1 MTSPWSIAGR
11 LRWSLLASLGLLW
24 LLAALAGA
32 LAVREEI
39 NEVFDSALQETGQRL
54 LALAADDLDEHPERA
69 QRSIRHPDRIN
80 KHRAYL
86 IYQVRD
92 AAGAVLLKSH
102 DAPAAAFEAP
112 LQTGFYDTAALRLF
126 TQSTPDKTLF
136 VQVAEAGAHRSEAL
150 REALLRLMLPLFG
163 LLPAAALA
171 IGWVVRKTLAP
182 IGAVERQI
190 ALRDGADLTP
200 ISEQQVPLE
209 LQPITHNLN
218 RLLQRLAAAL
228 QTERAFAA
236 NSAHELRTPIAAA
249 LAQLQVLQAEIP
261 AGPASRRLADIAT
274 VLARLANT
282 AEKLLQLAKAES
294 GATLTVERVDL
305 SAVARIVVDEFQRDS
320 QRGRQIRL
328 EDSAVGA
335 LLVRGDLDAIGI
347 ALRNLIENAFA
358 HGGAGVQVVVRLQ
371 PPGRVLVI
379 DSGPG
384 IAPEATDQ
392 LRQRFQRGTTTADG
406 AGLGLSIVQT
416 VMDKMGGTLRLY
428 HASEQQGSVF
438 VAELGFV
445 PDTGAA

>member
-1 MTSPWSIAGR
+1 MSAPWSIAGR
-11 LRWSLLASLGLLW
+11 LRWSLLVSLGLLW
-24 LLAALAGA
+24 LVAALAGA

-54 LALAADDLDEHPERA
+54 LALAADDLDEHPERSKHSVPHA
-69 QRSIRHPDRIN
+69 DRIG
-80 KHRAYL
+80 KHREYL

-92 AAGAVLLKSH
+92 AAGEVLLKSH

-112 LQTGFYDTAALRLF
+112 LRTGFYDAATLRLF
-126 TQSTPDKTLF
+126 TQGTADNALF
-136 VQVAEAGAHRSEAL
+136 VQVAEASAHRNEAL
-150 REALLRLMLPLFG
+150 REALMRLLMPLFG

-171 IGWVVRKTLAP
+171 IGWVVRKTVAP
-182 IGAVERQI
+182 IGAVEREI
-190 ALRDGADLTP
+190 ALRSGADLTP
-200 ISEQQVPLE
+200 IADQQLPAE

-261 AGPASRRLADIAT
+261 AGPGSQRLSAISAI
-274 VLARLANT
+274 LARLANI

-294 GATLTVERVDL
+294 GAALAFEAVDL
-305 SAVARIVVDEFQRDS
+305 ATVAKVVVDEFQRDS

-328 EDSAVGA
+328 ENNAAGT

-358 HGGAGVQVVVRLQ
+358 HGGPGVQVVVRLAA
-371 PPGRVLVI
+371 PGRMLVI

-384 IAPEATDQ
+384 IAPEATTQ
-392 LRQRFQRGTTTADG
+392 LRQRFQRGKTTASG
-406 AGLGLSIVQT
+406 AGLGLSIVQA
-416 VMDKMGGTLRLY
+416 VMDNLGGTLQLY
-428 HASEQQGSVF
+428 RSNEQQAPLF
-438 VAELGFV
+438 VAELGFQ
-445 PDTGAA
+445 PAPAPA